1 MYQNAVGVGD
11 VVRRLDVVA
20 RDEVGEDRSGDVV
33 EEVAGLNGV
42 DGDALGDAGAVGA
55 GAGERD
61 VDDLAFAHRGGAR
74 GRLREAVGAEDGPE
88 VGYAKQGVDGG
99 ESGLV
104 RGTVADYPPASGG
117 GVAAEPQRRRRR
129 GAKHQTPHPDKE

>member
-61 VDDLAFAHRGGAR
+61 VDDLASLTG
-74 GRLREAVGAEDGPE
+74 VVP
-88 VGYAKQGVDGG
+88 GVD
-99 ESGLV
+99 SGRPLAP
-104 RGTVADYPPASGG
+104 RMDLRSATPNRAWT
-117 GVAAEPQRRRRR
+117 AAKVVWF
-129 GAKHQTPHPDKE
+129 GAL